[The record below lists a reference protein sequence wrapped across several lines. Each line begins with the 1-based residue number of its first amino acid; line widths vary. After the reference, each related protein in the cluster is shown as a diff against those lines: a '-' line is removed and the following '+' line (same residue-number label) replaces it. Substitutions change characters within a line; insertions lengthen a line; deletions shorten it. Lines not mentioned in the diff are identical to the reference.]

1 MGLVY
6 LFFLI
11 QLTFGNQVQQIS
23 CVGQGTFKVDGTS
36 RKGSYFFMLQNSK
49 NWKGVNF
56 YFEKRNIITTKL
68 INFTQRE
75 VNQAI

>member
-11 QLTFGNQVQQIS
+11 QITFGNQVQQIS